1 MKRIIY
7 RIGLVAALAVAVIGC
22 SKNDEINPSS
32 KGRTITV
39 TFTKDAGT
47 KTAVVDEGGS
57 AVSYVWTEDAK
68 ECFHVYENGVAG
80 TVNSVAYA
88 DNKAT
93 LSVTFTGEPTA
104 TEYVYTAVFAK
115 TLSGNNAVIASVQK
129 PTANSFDPEVDIM
142 VAEPITSTTPLTSET
157 PLKFVLNRKVS
168 VNKMTLTGMEP
179 GEQVQKVEVTFSEPV
194 GGNYNWA
201 DDSYEVPPSSKT
213 LTFNYSGATVATDG
227 TFPVFFVINPVS
239 AGFEKVSVTTNL
251 NYYNKDI
258 TYATNPFA
266 GKTINLACGKFTKF
280 NMGLF
285 AFASSYTLTPSAQTS
300 GSSSYDGTTDVF
312 YKGITWNVQG
322 ITNVKPWRIGA
333 AGKSLSV
340 SRTIFSETAIPFNA
354 SSIKI
359 LHSGSNISKATVSIT
374 LTVSANK
381 QFTGTPVFSQTQS
394 LSQDSDSD
402 IEFKYNNSTSTQE
415 WGNCYFK
422 IVYHISFKG
431 NHDQYVG
438 FNGIQ
443 IIKETN

>member
-7 RIGLVAALAVAVIGC
+7 RISLVAALAVAVMGC

-32 KGRTITV
+32 KERTVTV

-57 AVSYVWTEDAK
+57 TVSYVWTEDAQ

-104 TEYVYTAVFAK
+104 TEYVYTAVFAN
-115 TLSGNNAVIASVQK
+115 TLSGNNAEIASVQN
-129 PTANSFDPEVDIM
+129 PSANSFDPVVDVM
-142 VAEPITSTTPLTSET
+142 VAEPITSSTPLTSET
-157 PLKFVLNRKVS
+157 PLMFVLNRKVS

-179 GEQVQKVEVTFSEPV
+179 GEQVEKVEVTFSEPV
-194 GGNYNWA
+194 GGYYDWA
-201 DDSYEVPPSSKT
+201 NDTYVASSSKT
-213 LTFNYSGATVATDG
+213 LTFNYSGATVAADG

-251 NYYNKDI
+251 NYYNKDV
-258 TYATNPFA
+258 TYETNPFA

-285 AFASSYTLTPSAQTS
+285 GFVSSYTLTPAAQTS
-300 GSSSYDGTTDVF
+300 GSTTYDGTTDVT
-312 YKGITWNVQG
+312 YKGITWNIQG
-322 ITNVKPWRIGA
+322 KTNTTPWQIGIE
-333 AGKSLSV
+333 GKNV
-340 SRTIFSETAIPFNA
+340 SIDRTIYSETAIPFNA
-354 SSIKI
+354 NSIKVH
-359 LHSGSNISKATVSIT
+359 HSGSHNVDHATISLT

-381 QFTGTPVFSQTQS
+381 QFSGTPVYTENKSYS
-394 LSQDSDSD
+394 SDSNA
-402 IEFKYNNSTSTQE
+402 IEFVYDNSTSTQE

-422 IVYHISFKG
+422 IDYHISFNG
-431 NHDQYVG
+431 NRNVYVG

-443 IIKETN
+443 IQ

>member
-1 MKRIIY
+1 M
-7 RIGLVAALAVAVIGC
+7 VAALAVAVIGC

-32 KGRTITV
+32 KGRTVTV

-57 AVSYVWTEDAK
+57 TVSYVWTEDAK

-115 TLSGNNAVIASVQK
+115 TLSGNNPVIASDQN
-129 PTANSFDPEVDIM
+129 PTTNSFDPVVDVM
-142 VAEPITSTTPLTSET
+142 VAAPITSATQFTDAT

-179 GEQVQKVEVTFSEPV
+179 GEQVEKVEVTFSEPV
-194 GGNYNWA
+194 GGYYDWA
-201 DDSYEVPPSSKT
+201 NDTYVASSSKT
-213 LTFNYSGATVATDG
+213 LTFSYSSATVAADG

-285 AFASSYTLTPSAQTS
+285 DFASSYTLTPSAQSS
-300 GSSSYDGTTDVF
+300 GSSTYDGTTDVF
-312 YKGITWNVQG
+312 YEGITWNVQG
-322 ITNVKPWRIGA
+322 KTNVKPWQIGA
-333 AGKSLSV
+333 NNKGLF
-340 SRTIFSETAIPFNA
+340 SRTIFSETAMPFNA
-354 SSIKI
+354 TSITVLHSNSSID
-359 LHSGSNISKATVSIT
+359 HASVSLT

-381 QFTGTPVFSQTQS
+381 LFSGNPVFSQTKP
-394 LSQDSDSD
+394 LNGNV
-402 IEFKYNNSTSTQE
+402 EFTKTDKE

-422 IVYHISFKG
+422 IVYQINISGKH
-431 NHDQYVG
+431 NQYVG
-438 FNGIQ
+438 SNGVQ
-443 IIKETN
+443 IN